1 MIAIFS
7 LLVIVLIGLIIT
19 RVATAALVSTG
30 LSRESARFQARS
42 AFTGSG
48 FTTSEAE
55 TVVNHPVRRRV
66 VMTLMLLGNAGIAT
80 LVAGLLLGLGGARAS
95 GGLALR
101 LGILAG
107 GLFCIILLA
116 RSRWV
121 DMRLRR
127 LIGFVLR
134 RTTDIEVRDYAQILH
149 VAGEYVIDELLVEE
163 SDWMCGRTLGDLR
176 LRDEGIVVLG
186 IERGNQYHGT
196 PAGDTTLQADD
207 ALVIYGRRGVIR
219 DLDLRGPGTLGD
231 LAHSER
237 SQEHRRAHELD
248 DLSLD
253 VNAADQDAA
262 GVEDQ
267 AAVTAATAVS
277 RAGPPPAH
285 PGD

>member
-42 AFTGSG
+42 AFTGAG

-55 TVVNHPVRRRV
+55 TVVSHPVRRRV

-80 LVAGLLLGLGGARAS
+80 VVAGLLLGLGGANAR

-107 GLFCIILLA
+107 GLFCIVLLA

-121 DMRLRR
+121 DRRMRR
-127 LIGFVLR
+127 LIGVVLR

-149 VAGEYVIDELLVEE
+149 VAGEYVIDELLVQDD
-163 SDWMCGRTLGDLR
+163 DWMCGRTLGELR

-186 IERGNQYHGT
+186 IERGSQYHGT
-196 PAGDTTLQADD
+196 PGAETTLQGRD
-207 ALVIYGRRGVIR
+207 ALVIYGRRRVIR
-219 DLDLRGPGTLGD
+219 DLDLRGRGTLGD

-237 SQEHRRAHELD
+237 SQEQRRAHDLE
-248 DLSLD
+248 DLSLEVTSSD
-253 VNAADQDAA
+253 GRQE
-262 GVEDQ
+262 ED
-267 AAVTAATAVS
+267 
-277 RAGPPPAH
+277 
-285 PGD
+285 